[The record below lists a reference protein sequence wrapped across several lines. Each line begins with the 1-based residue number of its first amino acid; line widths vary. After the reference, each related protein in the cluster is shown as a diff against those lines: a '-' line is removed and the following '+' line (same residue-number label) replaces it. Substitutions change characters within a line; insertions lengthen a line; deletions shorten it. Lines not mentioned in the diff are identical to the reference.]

1 MIEGEIHDHD
11 MVRLS
16 PRWEINSYEPL
27 ELWPVPPGDIIEF
40 WNYIAYAFYKRKLNY
55 PDFMNAITDLGA
67 VQRKMSD
74 WEQEREIAS
83 WYDRIE
89 RVNDRPPQREPIQG
103 EFRLV
108 STINEARIEAREGDG
123 EWYALREKQEIER
136 LLDFY
141 RDSALM
147 VDAASQ
153 ILWEHFLSFY
163 NEHGE
168 TGLDLDEEESCRYHL
183 SPSQPLE
190 MHRLADRAFQE
201 SNIYSQVP
209 REEE

>member
-1 MIEGEIHDHD
+1 MERDVDDKEADFVSKVEKRYRRYVIEGEIHDHD

-55 PDFMNAITDLGA
+55 PEFMNAITDLGA

-74 WEQEREIAS
+74 WEQEREIAA

-89 RVNDRPPQREPIQG
+89 RVNDRPPQKNPIEA

-108 STINEARIEAREGDG
+108 YCRNEARIEAREGDG
-123 EWYALREKQEIER
+123 EWYALSLIH
-136 LLDFY
+136 
-141 RDSALM
+141 
-147 VDAASQ
+147 
-153 ILWEHFLSFY
+153 I
-163 NEHGE
+163 
-168 TGLDLDEEESCRYHL
+168 
-183 SPSQPLE
+183 
-190 MHRLADRAFQE
+190 
-201 SNIYSQVP
+201 
-209 REEE
+209 